1 MDEGPAGGII
11 PPFAWAIHYFNA
23 KSLGAAD
30 LSRST
35 ALSFRIKGRR
45 QVAEVALFQE
55 TSGIVPATQPVQV
68 TPEWTVHRIPLA
80 SFGVDIAKLTAMAIG
95 RSSEGDLDVAVD
107 DIQIR

>member
-1 MDEGPAGGII
+1 
-11 PPFAWAIHYFNA
+11 
-23 KSLGAAD
+23 LGAAD